1 MRRHRSLRHREYA
14 EIGDGEEAM
23 SSDELTLI
31 PTAEERA

>member
-1 MRRHRSLRHREYA
+1 MRRHRSLRHREHA
-14 EIGDGEEAM
+14 EIGDGGKAM